1 MNKYSGESSQS
12 ISLLKGVG
20 SKTQTLLSEIGIDSM
35 FDLLS
40 TVPIDFINKEETS
53 TLNNIHTGDIVVVS
67 GEIIKTVKTRGY
79 KPNYII
85 TISSNLGILTIRF
98 IHKII
103 IFMNLQ
109 VGMRIRVSGSIANK
123 KNKLEFIHPEIEIIK
138 DGNNLEKII
147 PKYSIRSKV
156 SQSKFRKLIRQAFS
170 IFSYDYKFSCLDD
183 YFYKEFNAMS
193 LLKALKKLHFPQD
206 DYDIALYNYNL
217 AKQRLAFEEIYLHK
231 HEFLK
236 IVDKYNKKDSY
247 LLNVSKEELENFY
260 NSLPFELTKGQK
272 NAVGSISDSFRSSA
286 PSKVLVQG
294 DVGCGKT
301 IVAVI
306 ACLYAVKNNLQ
317 CLILV
322 PTEVLCS
329 QHFETFTHYLSGHCK
344 VAMVSGKSP
353 LAEKNTIKQELSSG
367 KISVIVGTHSLLFNN
382 FTFKNLAVVIIDE
395 QHKFGVK
402 QREKISS
409 NYVKQPHLIYM
420 SATPIPR
427 TLALV
432 LYENM
437 NYLTIPDKPSNRV
450 ITETVVYSDNSRK
463 EIEDNVSKHLAG
475 GMQIYWV
482 CTRIEDTEEDDKHSV
497 NVFSENIRK
506 RFNNSSVEVLHGK
519 LSAEEKIKIINNFK
533 LGKIDILVTTSV
545 IEVGIDCSNANCL
558 IVENSEL
565 FGLAQLHQLRGRV
578 GRGVARGHCYLVHS
592 DNTGIDAI
600 DKLKYLESHHSGF
613 DVAEFDLRIRGTG
626 TYLGNK
632 QSGMPDNYRVCNI
645 NDIME
650 NISYI
655 KKFKYELS
663 SAEINTL
670 KKRWKVKEIDEVQ
683 L

>member
-1 MNKYSGESSQS
+1 
-12 ISLLKGVG
+12 
-20 SKTQTLLSEIGIDSM
+20 
-35 FDLLS
+35 
-40 TVPIDFINKEETS
+40 
-53 TLNNIHTGDIVVVS
+53 
-67 GEIIKTVKTRGY
+67 
-79 KPNYII
+79 
-85 TISSNLGILTIRF
+85 
-98 IHKII
+98 
-103 IFMNLQ
+103 
-109 VGMRIRVSGSIANK
+109 
-123 KNKLEFIHPEIEIIK
+123 
-138 DGNNLEKII
+138 
-147 PKYSIRSKV
+147 
-156 SQSKFRKLIRQAFS
+156 
-170 IFSYDYKFSCLDD
+170 
-183 YFYKEFNAMS
+183 
-193 LLKALKKLHFPQD
+193 
-206 DYDIALYNYNL
+206 
-217 AKQRLAFEEIYLHK
+217 
-231 HEFLK
+231 
-236 IVDKYNKKDSY
+236 
-247 LLNVSKEELENFY
+247 
-260 NSLPFELTKGQK
+260 
-272 NAVGSISDSFRSSA
+272 
-286 PSKVLVQG
+286 
-294 DVGCGKT
+294 
-301 IVAVI
+301 
-306 ACLYAVKNNLQ
+306 
-317 CLILV
+317 
-322 PTEVLCS
+322 
-329 QHFETFTHYLSGHCK
+329 
-344 VAMVSGKSP
+344 
-353 LAEKNTIKQELSSG
+353 
-367 KISVIVGTHSLLFNN
+367 
-382 FTFKNLAVVIIDE
+382 
-395 QHKFGVK
+395 
-402 QREKISS
+402 
-409 NYVKQPHLIYM
+409 M

-437 NYLTIPDKPSNRV
+437 NYLTIPDKPSNRL

-497 NVFSENIRK
+497 SVFSENIRK

-578 GRGVARGHCYLVHS
+578 GRGVTRGHCYLVHS
-592 DNTGIDAI
+592 DNTGLDAI

-613 DVAEFDLRIRGTG
+613 DVAEFDLKIRGTG